1 MKAHP
6 LVLELRAL
14 RRARKWSQ
22 ERVAEWTGFYP
33 RTVASWEQGA
43 RVPRLD
49 DFEIYAAA
57 LDQRLELTKRG
68 PACVE

>member
-1 MKAHP
+1 MRAHP
-6 LVLELRAL
+6 LVLEVRNA

-22 ERVAEWTGFYP
+22 ERVAEWTGFWP

-43 RVPRLD
+43 RAPRLD

-57 LDQRLELTKRG
+57 MGLRLELTRRR
-68 PACVE
+68 